1 MDDLI
6 SRHAAIEHLKKR
18 LIETAINN
26 VGLRAPCDSIFADI
40 ADNKIETWIMEIP
53 SAVDAVEV
61 RYGKWQIEF
70 GKSFV
75 SCSECGF
82 CIVRI
87 AEFNYCPNCG
97 AKMEVDYG
105 QADH

>member
-6 SRHAAIEHLKKR
+6 SRQAAIDILTMA
-18 LIETAINN
+18 LDDDWETDYATDRMN
-26 VGLRAPCDSIFADI
+26 
-40 ADNKIETWIMEIP
+40 EIP

-97 AKMEVDYG
+97 AKMKG
-105 QADH
+105 RA